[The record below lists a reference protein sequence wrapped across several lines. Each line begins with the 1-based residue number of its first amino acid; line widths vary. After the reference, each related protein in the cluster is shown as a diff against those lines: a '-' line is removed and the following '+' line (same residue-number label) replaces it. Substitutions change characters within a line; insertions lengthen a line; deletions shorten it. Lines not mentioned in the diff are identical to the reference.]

1 MFDNVTYWVA
11 SNGDAPLE
19 IWFNWPD
26 ANGSGAKYLDG
37 FDAWGAKVVSLT
49 WNGIEYTEDF

>member
-37 FDAWGAKVVSLT
+37 FDAWGAKVH
-49 WNGIEYTEDF
+49 